1 MIDAASPKLDDK
13 EFFQQ
18 KQEAK
23 LELDSLFP
31 DQSPTPVIY
40 EIPLGSGQ
48 WGQKPIYKMYPSY
61 PGDLWVIFLL
71 WSLTLSW

>member
-1 MIDAASPKLDDK
+1 MIDPASPKLDDQ
-13 EFFQQ
+13 EFLRR

-23 LELDSLFP
+23 LKLDSLFP
-31 DQSPTPVIY
+31 DQSPTEAFY

-48 WGQKPIYKMYPSY
+48 SGQKPISKIYPSY

-71 WSLTLSW
+71 RS